1 MRSVW
6 LSQIDYY
13 LIRLFGA
20 QDHTFQE
27 HVTLISLPYPKKVS
41 DVEGR
46 PQFLTEHTQ
55 LVR

>member
-41 DVEGR
+41 EEGR